1 MHISWL
7 VLQFENT
14 WKNNLSLYLIICS
27 IMYSQKEITNALADV
42 IVEAIRENRDLTHVE
57 NKDCIKLLEKAMII
71 P

>member
-1 MHISWL
+1 MHNSWL

-14 WKNNLSLYLIICS
+14 LKNKLSLYQFICS

-42 IVEAIRENRDLTHVE
+42 IVDAIRENRDLTLAE
-57 NKDCIKLLEKAMII
+57 NHECIKLLEKAMII